1 MLLKS
6 EEILVVED
14 DRAIRRLIR
23 MVLEREGYHV
33 HEAADGL
40 EAVVKL
46 GVAQYAVIV
55 LDLMLPNLD
64 GFAFM
69 STLADHDASRLKKII
84 VTSAASP
91 QIITERM
98 RGTPFDMLP
107 KPFDINDLVGRVRAC
122 IVAQTPS

>member
-6 EEILVVED
+6 QEILVVED
-14 DRAIRRLIR
+14 DRTIRRLIR
-23 MVLEREGYHV
+23 MVLEREGYQV

-46 GVAQYAVIV
+46 GVAQYDVIV

-69 STLADHDASRLKKII
+69 TQNESHHR
-84 VTSAASP
+84 
-91 QIITERM
+91 
-98 RGTPFDMLP
+98 
-107 KPFDINDLVGRVRAC
+107 
-122 IVAQTPS
+122 

>member
-1 MLLKS
+1 M
-6 EEILVVED
+6 
-14 DRAIRRLIR
+14 
-23 MVLEREGYHV
+23 
-33 HEAADGL
+33 
-40 EAVVKL
+40 KL

-69 STLADHDASRLKKII
+69 TQNESHLKRII

-91 QIITERM
+91 SLIRERL

>member
-6 EEILVVED
+6 QEILVVED
-14 DRAIRRLIR
+14 DRTIRRLIR
-23 MVLEREGYHV
+23 MVLEREGYQV

-46 GVAQYAVIV
+46 GVAQYDVIV

-69 STLADHDASRLKKII
+69 TQNESHLKRII

-91 QIITERM
+91 SLIRERL

-107 KPFDINDLVGRVRAC
+107 KPFDITDLVGRVRAC
-122 IVAQTPS
+122 IVSQGPSS